1 MEELRSSGL
10 RPPAL
15 IAREVNVDIKRE
27 PPKKTKKI
35 IAYGAGVALIVAV
48 SAFVSRLK
56 PAAPP
61 VERGTL
67 WIDTVKRGPM
77 TRDVNAPGTL
87 EPEYVRNVTALTSGR
102 IEGLPLKPGVNVK
115 AGELLVAMSNPDE
128 EIKQLQYEQQLNQ
141 AVGGLAQLKT
151 TLHQS
156 ILAQQGV
163 VATMRTQYN
172 NAVRLA
178 AVQDSLA
185 KKNLASAND
194 VAAAHDGI
202 NEMKQRLDI
211 EQQRLDDVKASEST
225 QIKLQEDQ
233 IESLRRI
240 LADQKNRV
248 ASMNISAPEAGQLQS
263 LGNPP
268 LELGQY
274 VNAGG
279 QIARIVQPGRLKA
292 VLRVPENQAKDVG
305 PGLPASIDLHNNTVV
320 KGHVMR
326 TDPSSV
332 AGTVT
337 VEVAIEDPLP
347 PGTRSDLA
355 VDGTITLE
363 RIPNTLFIGRPG
375 FGQAES
381 SVGIFKV
388 IPNKGE
394 AVRTTVQLGRASVNT
409 IEVKNNSLQ
418 VGDSV
423 IISDMSQFDNTNR
436 VRIK

>member
-1 MEELRSSGL
+1 M
-10 RPPAL
+10 
-15 IAREVNVDIKRE
+15 DIKRD
-27 PPKKTKKI
+27 PPKKTKKF
-35 IAYGAGVALIVAV
+35 IAYGIGVVGIVAI

-102 IEGLPLKPGVNVK
+102 IEELPLKPGVNVK
-115 AGELLVAMSNPDE
+115 QGDVLVVMSNPDE
-128 EIKQLQYEQQLNQ
+128 GIKELQYEQSLNQ
-141 AVGGLAQLKT
+141 AVGALAQLKT

-156 ILAQQGV
+156 ILSQEGV
-163 VATMRTQYN
+163 VANMRTQYN
-172 NAVRLA
+172 NALRLA
-178 AVQDSLA
+178 SVQDSLA
-185 KKNLASAND
+185 KKRLASAND
-194 VAAAHDGI
+194 VAAAHDQI
-202 NEMKQRLDI
+202 TEMKQRLDI
-211 EQQRLDDVKASEST
+211 EQKRLDDIKASEST
-225 QIKLQEDQ
+225 QIQLQQDQ
-233 IESLRRI
+233 IESLKRI
-240 LADQKNRV
+240 LAEQKTRV
-248 ASMNISAPEAGQLQS
+248 ASMTLRAPESGQLQS

-279 QIARIVQPGRLKA
+279 QIARIVQPGKLKA

-305 PGLPASIDLHNNTVV
+305 PGLPATIDLHNNTIV
-320 KGHVMR
+320 KGHVTR

-337 VEVAIEDPLP
+337 VEVAIEDALP
-347 PGTRSDLA
+347 AGTRSDLA
-355 VDGTITLE
+355 VDGSIQLE
-363 RIPNTLFIGRPG
+363 RIANTLYIGRPG

-388 IPNKGE
+388 VPNKGE
-394 AVRTTVQLGRASVNT
+394 AVRTTVQLGRAAVNF
-409 IEVKNNSLQ
+409 IEVKNNSLK

-423 IISDMSQFDNTNR
+423 IISDMSQFDTTNR

>member
-1 MEELRSSGL
+1 
-10 RPPAL
+10 
-15 IAREVNVDIKRE
+15 VDIKRD
-27 PPKKTKKI
+27 PPKQTKKI
-35 IAYGAGVALIVAV
+35 IAYGAGLVAIVAV
-48 SAFVSRLK
+48 SIGISKLK

-67 WIDTVKRGPM
+67 WIDTVKQGSM

-87 EPEYVRNVTALTSGR
+87 TPDNPRNITALTSGR
-102 IEGLPLKPGVNVK
+102 VEELPVKPGINVTTSTV
-115 AGELLVAMSNPDE
+115 LVVMSNPDE
-128 EIKQLQYEQQLNQ
+128 NIKQLTNEQALN
-141 AVGGLAQLKT
+141 AAIGALAQLKT
-151 TLHQS
+151 SLHQQ
-156 ILAQQGV
+156 ILSQQGL
-163 VATMRTQYN
+163 VANARTTYN
-172 NAVRLA
+172 NSTRQLAVA
-178 AVQDSLA
+178 DSLS
-185 KKNLASAND
+185 KKQLFSAND
-194 VAAAHDGI
+194 VAAARDAQA
-202 NEMKQRLDI
+202 EARQRLDI
-211 EQQRLDDVKASEST
+211 EQKRLEDMQGSEGQ

-240 LADQKNRV
+240 LDEQKRRI
-248 ASMNISAPEAGQLQS
+248 ASMTVTSPEAGQLQA

-274 VNAGG
+274 INAGTL
-279 QIARIVQPGRLKA
+279 IARIVQPGRLKA
-292 VLRVPENQAKDVG
+292 VLRVPENQAKDVVQ
-305 PGLPASIDLHNNTVV
+305 GLEAEIDLHNQTKV
-320 KGHVMR
+320 KGHVLR

-337 VEVAIEDPLP
+337 VEVAIDDPLP

-363 RIPNTLFIGRPG
+363 RIANTKYIGRPG

-394 AVRTTVQLGRASVNT
+394 AVRVTVGLGRASVNT
-409 IEVKNNSLQ
+409 IEVKNGLA

-423 IISDMSQFDNTNR
+423 IISDMSQFDNTQR

>member
-1 MEELRSSGL
+1 
-10 RPPAL
+10 
-15 IAREVNVDIKRE
+15 VDIKRD

-35 IAYGAGVALIVAV
+35 IAYGAGLVAIVAV
-48 SAFVSRLK
+48 SVSISKLK

-67 WIDTVKRGPM
+67 WIDTVKQGSM

-87 EPEYVRNVTALTSGR
+87 TPDNPRNITALTSGR
-102 IEGLPLKPGVNVK
+102 VEQLPVKPGINVTTSTV
-115 AGELLVAMSNPDE
+115 LVVMSNPDE
-128 EIKQLQYEQQLNQ
+128 DIKLLQNEQTLN
-141 AVGGLAQLKT
+141 AAIGALAQLKT
-151 TLHQS
+151 SLHQS
-156 ILAQQGV
+156 ILSQQGL
-163 VATMRTQYN
+163 VASTRTTLN
-172 NAVRLA
+172 NTTRQLAVA
-178 AVQDSLA
+178 DSLS
-185 KKNLASAND
+185 KKQLFSAND
-194 VAAAHDGI
+194 VAAARDAQT
-202 NEMKQRLDI
+202 EARQRLDV
-211 EQQRLDDVKASEST
+211 EQKRLEEMQSSEAQ
-225 QIKLQEDQ
+225 QIKLQEHQ

-240 LADQKNRV
+240 LDEQKRRMQ
-248 ASMNISAPEAGQLQS
+248 SMTVTSPEAGQLQA

-274 VNAGG
+274 ITAGT

-292 VLRVPENQAKDVG
+292 VLRVPENQAKDVV
-305 PGLPASIDLHNNTVV
+305 PGLEAEIDLHNQTKV
-320 KGHVMR
+320 KGHVTR

-337 VEVAIEDPLP
+337 VEVAIDDPLP
-347 PGTRSDLA
+347 AGTRSDLA

-363 RIPNTLFIGRPG
+363 RIANTKFIGRPG

-381 SVGIFKV
+381 NVGIFKV

-394 AVRTTVQLGRASVNT
+394 AVRVTVGLGRASVNT
-409 IEVKNNSLQ
+409 IEVKSGLA

-423 IISDMSQFDNTNR
+423 IISDMSQFDNTQR